1 MSVLPSLPPE
11 RLWAAVLVIGTYA
24 LFCLA
29 VALREA
35 LRRRSAQRQAQA
47 LSAGTGAAILLA
59 HASQTGFAEELAT
72 ATAKLLSDGGA
83 RVTLKS
89 LAEVTAADL
98 APTRQGAV
106 RALFVVSTTGEG
118 DAPDSARRFIR
129 DVMVA
134 QLDLSGLSFGV
145 LALGDSQYARFCAF
159 GRTLDGWLAHQG
171 AAPLFDR
178 VEVDDGDPAAL
189 RHWQGQVGLLA
200 GVTDAPDW
208 TRPRYGRWRLAQRR
222 RLNPGGPGEAAFH
235 IRLEALDGAAAW
247 QAGDILE
254 VGPRNDPAEIAAL
267 LARLGLDPAAP
278 VVADDG
284 ATLAEALS
292 WRRLPH
298 DDTAPAAPASTP
310 PVSPQALVEAL
321 PPLPHREYSIA
332 SLPADGG
339 VELLVRAMRRPDGR
353 LGLGSGWLTAHAAE
367 GAEIAARVRTNRG
380 FHAPEDDRPLI
391 LIGNGT
397 GLAGLRAHLKA
408 RAAAP
413 SSSLGRHRNW
423 LVFGERTRAHDYFH
437 RDEIEAWRT
446 GGVLER
452 LDLAFSRDQAR
463 KVYVQ
468 HLLMQAADTLRAWV
482 ADGAAI
488 YVCGSLEGMS
498 GEVHAALTSVL
509 GAETLE
515 RLGDEGRYRRDV
527 Y

>member
-1 MSVLPSLPPE
+1 MSDFWEALTPE
-11 RLWAAVLVIGTYA
+11 ARRLWSAGLVLGVYV

-29 VALREA
+29 IALREVLRQRAVRRAANA
-35 LRRRSAQRQAQA
+35 LA
-47 LSAGTGAAILLA
+47 AGSGARVLVV
-59 HASQTGFAEELAT
+59 HASQTGFAEELAM
-72 ATAKLLSDGGA
+72 ATAKLLGDAGA

-89 LAEVTAADL
+89 LADVSAADL
-98 APTRQGAV
+98 SAAG

-118 DAPDSARRFIR
+118 DAPDTARRFIR
-129 DVMVA
+129 DVM
-134 QLDLSGLSFGV
+134 SGEPALLGLGYGV
-145 LALGDSQYARFCAF
+145 LALGDSSYAQFCAF
-159 GRTLDGWLAHQG
+159 GRTLDAWLARHG

-189 RHWQGQVGLLA
+189 RHWQSHVGVLA

-208 TRPRYGRWRLAQRR
+208 TRPRYGRWRLAERR
-222 RLNPGGPGEAAFH
+222 RLNPDSPADAAFH
-235 IRLEALDGAAAW
+235 LRLEALEDVRW

-254 VGPRNDPAEIAAL
+254 VGPRNDPAEVAAL
-267 LARLGLDPAAP
+267 LSRLGLDAAAQ
-278 VVADDG
+278 VVADEA

-298 DDTAPAAPASTP
+298 DETAPATT
-310 PVSPQALVEAL
+310 PQALVDAL

-339 VELLVRAMRRPDGR
+339 VELLVRAMKRADGKP
-353 LGLGSGWLTAHAAE
+353 GLGSGWLTAHAAQ
-367 GAEIAARVRTNRG
+367 GAEIAARVRTNRA
-380 FHAPEDDRPLI
+380 FHGPEDDRPLI

-408 RAAAP
+408 RAAA
-413 SSSLGRHRNW
+413 GRHRNW
-423 LVFGERTRAHDYFH
+423 LVFGERTSAHDYFH
-437 RDEIEAWRT
+437 QGEIEAWRAS
-446 GGVLER
+446 GVLAR
-452 LDLAFSRDQAR
+452 VDLAFSRDQDR

-468 HLLMQAADTLRAWV
+468 HRLTEAAEPLRAWV

-498 GEVHAALTSVL
+498 RDVHAVLTSVL
-509 GAETLE
+509 GAETME
-515 RLGDEGRYRRDV
+515 RLADEGRYRRDV

>member
-1 MSVLPSLPPE
+1 MSALWESLTPE
-11 RLWAAVLVIGTYA
+11 ARRLWTAGLVLGVYV

-29 VALREA
+29 IALRET
-35 LRRRSAQRQAQA
+35 LRRRVTRRAAQA
-47 LSAGTGAAILLA
+47 LAAGTGASVLVV
-59 HASQTGFAEELAT
+59 HASQTGFAEELAM
-72 ATAKLLSDGGA
+72 ATAKLLGDAGA

-89 LAEVTAADL
+89 LAEVSATDLTTAKNSE
-98 APTRQGAV
+98 GA

-118 DAPDSARRFIR
+118 DAPDTARRFIR
-129 DVMVA
+129 DVMTTEPA
-134 QLDLSGLSFGV
+134 LHGLSIGV
-145 LALGDSQYARFCAF
+145 LALGDRTYAQFCAF
-159 GRTLDGWLAHQG
+159 GRTLDAWLTRHG
-171 AAPLFDR
+171 ATPLFDR

-189 RHWQGQVGLLA
+189 RHWQGHVGVLA

-222 RLNPGGPGEAAFH
+222 RLNPGSPGDAAFH
-235 IRLEALDGAAAW
+235 VRLEALEAATW
-247 QAGDILE
+247 DAGDILE
-254 VGPRNDPAEIAAL
+254 VGPRNDPAEVAAL
-267 LARLGLDPAAP
+267 LARLGLDPSAR
-278 VVADDG
+278 VVAEEA

-298 DDTAPAAPASTP
+298 DDAFAAA
-310 PVSPQALVEAL
+310 SPQALVDAL

-339 VELLVRAMRRPDGR
+339 VELLVRAMTRADGK

-367 GAEIAARVRTNRG
+367 GAEIAARVRTNRA
-380 FHAPEDDRPLI
+380 FHGPEDDRPLI

-408 RAAAP
+408 RDAA
-413 SSSLGRHRNW
+413 GRHRNW
-423 LVFGERTRAHDYFH
+423 LVFGERTSAHDFFH
-437 RDEIEAWRT
+437 RDEIEAWRAR
-446 GGVLER
+446 GVLAR
-452 LDLAFSRDQAR
+452 LDLAFSRDQDR

-468 HLLMQAADTLRAWV
+468 HRLMEAAEPLRAWV

-498 GEVHAALTSVL
+498 GDVHAVLVAVL
-509 GAETLE
+509 GAETME
-515 RLGDEGRYRRDV
+515 RLADEGRYRRDV